1 PDYTPERH
9 EAMTQAFENV
19 DYNAWKEARG
29 ETKGK
34 GRMMEVINEEN
45 FNKFVEIRQ
54 LRLDGDTEGADAI
67 REELGLGQG
76 KMSRGEGGNRG
87 NGEGRGMHRSGDRG
101 QNTGGKFVDENN
113 DGICDF
119 MQ

>member
-1 PDYTPERH
+1 MKQESKLRIGAAALVALVATTGIAVSTFAYQGDPNVKGPDYTPERH

-45 FNKFVEIRQ
+45 FN
-54 LRLDGDTEGADAI
+54 
-67 REELGLGQG
+67 
-76 KMSRGEGGNRG
+76 
-87 NGEGRGMHRSGDRG
+87 
-101 QNTGGKFVDENN
+101 
-113 DGICDF
+113 
-119 MQ
+119 